1 MSVKRL
7 LIVGGVAGGASCA
20 ARARRLDEEAR
31 IVVFERGPFVSY
43 ANCGLPYH
51 VGRIITDENDL
62 LVATPELFRDRFNV
76 DVRIYHNVTAIDAK
90 ARTVAV
96 QDLQS
101 GRIYSEAYDALVLAP
116 GAEPLRP
123 PVRGIDLAGIFNLW
137 TILDMRRI
145 IEWIQTRKVARAVVL
160 GAGFI
165 GLEAAENLVRLGIA
179 VTILEM
185 QDQVMPAMDP
195 EMAAMIQAHLAG
207 AGLTL
212 RLGEK
217 VTGFDQGPD
226 GLVVATASGDAIA
239 TDMVILAAGGRP
251 RTELAKTAGIAIG
264 SRGGILVDGQ
274 MRTSDPSIF
283 AVGDA
288 VEVKSAVTG
297 ADTAVPL
304 AGPANRQGRLVADV
318 IFGRGDARFRGVQG
332 TFVCGALGLTA
343 AATGLSE
350 KALTLIP
357 PYDARQRWEKVYLHP
372 DHHAGYYPGA
382 KPIFL
387 KLIFDRND
395 GRILG
400 AQAVGEQGVE
410 KRIDVIATAMQFR
423 ATVADLAQAELCYAP
438 PYGSAKDPVNLAGMI
453 AANVIEGLVAQA
465 HWEDL
470 SASRAFVLDVRDPEE
485 FAGGHVPGAVNI
497 ALNNLR
503 DRLDALPR
511 DRDIWVHCFVGQ
523 RSYVA
528 ARILTQRGFNAK
540 NISGGFRLYLIMKA
554 AGLC

>member
-1 MSVKRL
+1 MTIKRL

-20 ARARRLDEEAR
+20 ARARRLNEAAR
-31 IVVFERGPFVSY
+31 IIVFERGSFVSF

-51 VGRIITDENDL
+51 VGRIITDEQDL

-76 DVRIYHNVTAIDAK
+76 EVRVRHNVTAVDPK
-90 ARTVAV
+90 ARTITVE
-96 QDLQS
+96 DLDS
-101 GRIYSEAYDALVLAP
+101 GRVCQEAYDALVLAP

-123 PVRGIDLAGIFNLW
+123 PIAGIDGEGIFNLW
-137 TILDMRRI
+137 TIPDMRRI
-145 IEWIQTRKVARAVVL
+145 IHWMQTRKVTRAAVL

-165 GLEAAENLVRLGIA
+165 GLEAAENLARLGIA
-179 VTILEM
+179 VTIVEM

-195 EMAAMIQAHLAG
+195 EMAAAVQIHLAA
-207 AGLTL
+207 AGVDL

-217 VTGFDQGPD
+217 VAGFARRDD
-226 GLVVATASGDAIA
+226 CLVVETAGGRKFS

-251 RTELAKTAGIAIG
+251 RTELASAAGLAIG
-264 SRGGILVDGQ
+264 SRGAILVDRQ
-274 MRTSDPSIF
+274 MRTSDPFIW

-288 VEVKSAVTG
+288 VQVHSAVTG
-297 ADTAVPL
+297 ADTALPL

-318 IFGRGDARFRGVQG
+318 LFGQTAPLFRGVQG
-332 TFVCGALGLTA
+332 TFVCGVLGLTV

-350 KALTLIP
+350 KTLTQIP
-357 PYDARQRWEKVYLHP
+357 PYDRRERWEKVYLHP

-382 KPIFL
+382 KPIFI
-387 KLIFDRND
+387 KLLFDRAD

-410 KRIDVIATAMQFR
+410 KRIDVIATAMQFK
-423 ATVADLAQAELCYAP
+423 ATVADLAQTELCYAP

-453 AANVIEGLVAQA
+453 AANVIDGLVDQA

-470 SASRAFVLDVRDPEE
+470 AASGAFVLDVREPEE
-485 FAGGHVPGAVNI
+485 FAQGRVPGAINI
-497 ALNNLR
+497 PLHSLR
-503 DRLDALPR
+503 GRLDELPR
-511 DRDIWVHCFVGQ
+511 DREIWAHCFVGQ

-528 ARILTQRGFNAK
+528 ARILMQHGFAVK
-540 NISGGFRLYLIMKA
+540 NISGGFRLYRVMQA
-554 AGLC
+554 AGLI